1 MKRAS
6 TRKVLAVVTEA
17 VIVKKD
23 APVYDMHN
31 MLEIEAFF
39 NECILDQPTSI
50 RNLSST
56 LSAMINGK
64 EKPRT
69 FMITLA
75 GPSDTGKSKTV
86 KRLRHLLG
94 MAPDYQYESLFI
106 EYWVKSVDFGPWTA
120 DDDDITTRDGN
131 DIVDRIHQSLKSRG
145 DKQPPPPYVMLFVHN
160 FDQATHLF
168 KLVINSLLCSKPGA
182 TSSVLTLPVGTTLL
196 IVCTCHYGEEKVT
209 KMSERYDDVAEM
221 YIRDDMRRGVMDT
234 TIQRIDLLLPYYAL
248 SRDVLK
254 QLMGKKFDKYV
265 TASRIVE
272 RFGAQALKT
281 APRMK
286 EMLINHVVGTGDN
299 HGGLRNVERVLKN
312 KLDQLFQAGIAVID
326 GLQKKPMSDTIYL
339 ESSSF
344 DTRSFGEL
352 LEREL
357 DKVTGE
363 FIKSIKEDP
372 RNQQILAN
380 CNPNRAGTV
389 DAVSMRYGEKPLCG
403 LVMNVNY
410 VTINNYYDTQ
420 ETTKI
425 TEKLKARNKKLKGCL
440 IAVNAAVKK
449 EPHGVIGGI
458 IRSNKE
464 LFNESSDDSG
474 EEYVSILGKRKAA
487 DPVVSVVK
495 KARTDESVTPVVATM
510 SDDDDSSDIDY
521 DFPAGDL
528 VFSEEEKLDD
538 LDLDIL
544 KSDEEWEYIPPVPK
558 KKGRPFTEVKGF
570 LRIDSPSKRGRVVWQ
585 CTKCLHSVSKIA
597 YTSSHRCLIY

>member
-1 MKRAS
+1 MKRKNTKKSAA
-6 TRKVLAVVTEA
+6 TIVP
-17 VIVKKD
+17 VKKEP
-23 APVYDMHN
+23 PVQAMRN
-31 MLEIEAFF
+31 MLEIEAFL
-39 NECILDQPTSI
+39 NERVLDQPTSI
-50 RNLSST
+50 RNLSSA

-64 EKPRT
+64 EKRGT
-69 FMITLA
+69 FMMMLA
-75 GPSDTGKSKTV
+75 GPSDTGKLKTV

-94 MAPDYQYESLFI
+94 MIPEYQYETLVI
-106 EYWVKSVDFGPWTA
+106 EYWVKSVDFGPET
-120 DDDDITTRDGN
+120 DTKDGN
-131 DIVDRIHQSLKSRG
+131 DIIERIHQALDG
-145 DKQPPPPYVMLFVHN
+145 CDANPPYVMLFVHN
-160 FDQATHLF
+160 FSQATHPF
-168 KLVINSLLCSKPGA
+168 KLVINSLVCGKSA
-182 TSSVLTLPVGTTLL
+182 VILPKDTTLL
-196 IVCTCHYGEEKVT
+196 IVCTSHYGEEKVV

-221 YIRDDMRRGVMDT
+221 FIRDDMRRSVMDT
-234 TIQRIDLLLPYYAL
+234 TIQRVDLILPYYAL

-286 EMLINHVVGTGDN
+286 EMLINHVVGTGETQGN
-299 HGGLRNVERVLKN
+299 LRNIERVLKN

-440 IAVNAAVKK
+440 IAVNAAVEK

-474 EEYVSILGKRKAA
+474 EEYTSILGKRKAVA
-487 DPVVSVVK
+487 DPVVLGVK
-495 KARTDESVTPVVATM
+495 KPRTEETTTTVPLVSTTM
-510 SDDDDSSDIDY
+510 SDDDDDDDSSNIDY
-521 DFPAGDL
+521 NFPVGDL
-528 VFSEEEKLDD
+528 VFSEEEALDD

-570 LRIDSPSKRGRVVWQ
+570 LRIDSPTKRGRAVWQ
-585 CTKCLHSVSKIA
+585 CMKCSHSVSKIA
-597 YTSSHRCLIY
+597 YTNSHRCL